1 MHVSKKNI
9 VPMTLLILRRVWRF
23 LMALWLR
30 TDRAELGLIAAGV
43 AFFGFLAI
51 FPAIA
56 AIIAL
61 WGFAADP
68 AVLRD
73 QIEPLRQFLPADA
86 FSVLSGQVEA
96 LISTNSGKLGLSS
109 LLSLMFALWSARAGV
124 AALIRGLNAIHH
136 LPNRDGFWHQLRAVV
151 LTLVLIALVLM
162 AMLSAVAGPLLARF
176 LPIGTGTA
184 LLLELV
190 NLALGFTLVTLAIAA
205 TYRLG
210 PNAARAP
217 RIFTRGLFIALI
229 LWGLVSR
236 GFVLYLANFNTYN
249 EVYGS
254 IGAIV
259 ALLVWFYLSAYAVL
273 LGAAYDAERAA
284 RRRARQSDVPARS
297 RNVSKGLTTGR
308 QTEGASLIHNDNSE
322 N

>member
-1 MHVSKKNI
+1 MQHRYASI
-9 VPMTLLILRRVWRF
+9 VLRPLVVLRKVWRF
-23 LMALWLR
+23 LMALWQR

-73 QIEPLRQFLPADA
+73 QIEPLRQFLPNDA
-86 FSVLSGQVEA
+86 FTVLSRQVEA
-96 LISTNSGKLGLSS
+96 LIATNSGSLGLSS
-109 LLSLMFALWSARAGV
+109 FVSLLFALWSARAGV
-124 AALIRGLNAIHH
+124 AALIRGMNAIHH

-151 LTLVLIALVLM
+151 LTLVLVSLVLL
-162 AMLSAVAGPLLARF
+162 AMFAAVIGPLLARI
-176 LPIGTGTA
+176 LPIGSGTA
-184 LLLELV
+184 LILDLV
-190 NLALGFTLVTLAIAA
+190 NLGLSLAFVTLAIAA
-205 TYRLG
+205 IYRLG
-210 PNAARAP
+210 PNRSRAP

-229 LWGLVSR
+229 LWALVSR

-249 EVYGS
+249 QVYGS
-254 IGAIV
+254 IGAIA
-259 ALLVWFYLSAYAVL
+259 ALLMWFYLSAYAVL

-284 RRRARQSDVPARS
+284 GKAR
-297 RNVSKGLTTGR
+297 K
-308 QTEGASLIHNDNSE
+308 
-322 N
+322 

>member
-1 MHVSKKNI
+1 MKHRYALY
-9 VPMTLLILRRVWRF
+9 LLRPLVMLRHIWRF
-23 LMALWLR
+23 LMALWRR

-51 FPAIA
+51 FPALA

-68 AVLRD
+68 TVLRD
-73 QIEPLRQFLPADA
+73 QIEPLRQFLPVDA
-86 FSVLSGQVEA
+86 FAVLSGQVEA

-109 LLSLMFALWSARAGV
+109 LLSLLFALWSARAGV
-124 AALIRGLNAIHH
+124 AALIRGMNAIHH

-162 AMLSAVAGPLLARF
+162 AMFAAVIGPLLARF

-190 NLALGFTLVTLAIAA
+190 NLGLSLALVTLAIAA
-205 TYRLG
+205 IYHFG
-210 PNAARAP
+210 PNRNRAP

-229 LWGLVSR
+229 LWALVSR

-249 EVYGS
+249 QVYGS
-254 IGAIV
+254 IGAIA
-259 ALLVWFYLSAYAVL
+259 ALLMWFYLSAYAVL

-284 RRRARQSDVPARS
+284 GKA
-297 RNVSKGLTTGR
+297 GR
-308 QTEGASLIHNDNSE
+308 
-322 N
+322 